1 MPIMD
6 ASFLETDPEGADVL
20 RSVLETG
27 RRGRRRK
34 ITDLVGLREKSAAE
48 AARPIKVEVAEE
60 LEEIHP
66 AVLAAVAE

>member
-20 RSVLETG
+20 RSVLDTG

-34 ITDLVGLREKSAAE
+34 IADLVGLREKSAAQP
-48 AARPIKVEVAEE
+48 ARPIKIEVEE
-60 LEEIHP
+60 LDEVHP
-66 AVLAAVAE
+66 AVLAAVTE

>member
-20 RSVLETG
+20 RSVLDTG

-34 ITDLVGLREKSAAE
+34 IADLVGLREKGAAQP
-48 AARPIKVEVAEE
+48 ARPIKIETVEE
-60 LEEIHP
+60 LEEVHP